1 MLLIHPCRFSQENG
15 DTNTLEKR
23 ERETETETGF
33 NLNTIVV
40 VAHRKY
46 IKTYKDIVCLFFPL
60 VWKME
65 RKVKGDVNS

>member
-23 ERETETETGF
+23 ERERETETGF

-46 IKTYKDIVCLFFPL
+46 IKTYKDIVCLFFHSFGK
-60 VWKME
+60 WKE
-65 RKVKGDVNS
+65 K